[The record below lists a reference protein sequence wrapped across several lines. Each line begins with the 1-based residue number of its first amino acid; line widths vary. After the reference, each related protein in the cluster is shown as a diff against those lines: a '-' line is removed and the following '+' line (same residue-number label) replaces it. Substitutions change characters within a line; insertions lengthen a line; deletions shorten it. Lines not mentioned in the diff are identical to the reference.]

1 MGVPE
6 QRIQEL
12 RELLLRWQHAYY
24 VLGKPEVSDSEY
36 DTLFNELLTLE
47 TRYPDLQSPSSPTL
61 RVGSDLTTDLPEV
74 EHTIPV
80 LSLDKRYSS
89 EAVVAWIEKLEKDLG
104 EPVEVVAEEK
114 LDGVSIVLYYEK
126 GVLQRGVTRG
136 NGYRGNDITNNIKTI
151 GSIPLVL
158 SKPITVAVR
167 GEIYIPISE
176 FSSLEGDVEYANPR
190 NLAAGTIRRKQSSS
204 VAKMP
209 LRIFVYEGFSTD
221 LPGDHEAILQELITL
236 GFPVN
241 RWKTFSSHKD
251 LSEVDPYLSD
261 LAKERSS
268 LDYEVDGVVFKVASV
283 SVREKLGYTGH
294 HPRWAMAWKF
304 EAPEAETTVESI
316 DIQVGRSGRVT
327 PVARVAPTQ
336 VGGTTVSNI
345 TLHNQDYIDML
356 DVSIGDHVAISRR
369 GDVIPAVERVI
380 ESSGN
385 PLWHLPKDCPQ
396 CGTALEQ
403 RGAHTF
409 CPNYHCPAQVYGRII
424 FFVGRDQM
432 DIDGLGSQTIRTLI
446 DEGFITDLPDLYT
459 VDWERFAELPGFGEK
474 KVTHIKKSLEES
486 KEKPFDK
493 VLASLGLPDIGTKMV
508 ELLVD
513 NGYTSIDT
521 LFALTY
527 DDLER
532 LTAIKG
538 LGEKSAMSLID
549 ELSRNENRAIIE
561 SLRSIGLQFALTE
574 STDTPTLPQIFA
586 DQSWCITG
594 SFEQYNPRSLAG
606 VEIKKRG
613 GKVVSSVSGKT
624 THLLAGVGAGSKL
637 SKAESLG
644 VVVISEE
651 QFIELLR

>member
-1 MGVPE
+1 MASPE
-6 QRIQEL
+6 SRMQEL
-12 RELLLRWQHAYY
+12 RKLLLQWQHAYY

-36 DTLFNELLTLE
+36 DTHFNELLSLE
-47 TRYPDLQSPSSPTL
+47 ARYPDMQSPSSPTL

-74 EHTIPV
+74 DHSVPV

-89 EAVVAWIEKLEKDLG
+89 EAVVAWVEKLEKDLG

-126 GVLQRGVTRG
+126 GVLVRGVTRG

-176 FSSLEGDVEYANPR
+176 FASLKGEVEYANPR

-209 LRIFVYEGFSTD
+209 LRIFVYEGFSEE
-221 LPGDHEAILQELITL
+221 LPGDHEEILQELITL

-241 RWKTFSSHKD
+241 RWESFSSHKD
-251 LSEVDPYLSD
+251 LHRIDSYLAH
-261 LAKERSS
+261 LAQERSS
-268 LDYEVDGVVFKVASV
+268 LDYEVDGVVFKVANV
-283 SVREKLGYTGH
+283 AVREKLGYTGH

-304 EAPEAETTVESI
+304 EAPEAETTVEAI
-316 DIQVGRSGRVT
+316 DVQVGRSGRIT

-356 DVSIGDHVAISRR
+356 DLSLGDHVAISRR

-385 PLWHLPKDCPQ
+385 PLWHLPKECPE
-396 CGTALEQ
+396 CGTTLES

-432 DIDGLGSQTIRTLI
+432 DIDGLGAQTIRTLI
-446 DEGFITDLPDLYT
+446 DEGFVADLPDLYR
-459 VDWERFAELPGFGEK
+459 VDWEKFAELPGFGEK

-493 VLASLGLPDIGTKMV
+493 VLTSLGLPDVGAKMV
-508 ELLVD
+508 ELLID
-513 NGYTSIDT
+513 SGYTSIDT
-521 LFALTY
+521 LYALTSE
-527 DDLER
+527 DLES
-532 LTAIKG
+532 LTTIKG
-538 LGEKSAMSLID
+538 IGEKSAIALLE
-549 ELSRNENRAIIE
+549 ELSREETRGIIE
-561 SLRSIGLQFALTE
+561 SLRSMGLQFTLTE
-574 STDTPTLPQIFA
+574 NPDEPAVPQIFA

-606 VEIKKRG
+606 VEIKRRG

-624 THLLAGVGAGSKL
+624 THLLAGEGAGSKL
-637 SKAESLG
+637 HKAESLG
-644 VVVISEE
+644 VEVVSED
-651 QFIELLR
+651 QFIKLIT